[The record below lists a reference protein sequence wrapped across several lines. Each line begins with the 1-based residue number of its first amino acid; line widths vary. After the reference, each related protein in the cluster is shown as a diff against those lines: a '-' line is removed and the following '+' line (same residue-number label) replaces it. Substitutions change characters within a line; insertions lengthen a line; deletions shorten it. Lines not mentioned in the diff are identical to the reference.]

1 MKESISYSAFGL
13 IWNSSDL
20 DIPELPKIERSIK
33 EFDVSISQDIGDDW
47 PSIENGIYD
56 TNTLKIAPNDLR
68 LKIHNI
74 ASFRVTEGK
83 RLYGKKK
90 PHVDLEILERF
101 GFPFGALLIQKGF
114 LVFHGNALVK
124 DGKAVI
130 FLGNSGS
137 GKSTIAYGLMKSG
150 WKLLA
155 DDLVVLSSNGNV
167 LPGVRRIKLWE
178 DAVKSYKIDIE
189 KLKDV
194 EVI

>member
-1 MKESISYSAFGL
+1 M
-13 IWNSSDL
+13 
-20 DIPELPKIERSIK
+20 PKIERSIK
-33 EFDVSISQDIGDDW
+33 EFDVSISQDIDDDW

-74 ASFRVTEGK
+74 ASFIVTEGK
-83 RLYGKKK
+83 KIVWKKEK
-90 PHVDLEILERF
+90 PHVDLQDIRTFLL
-101 GFPFGALLIQKGF
+101 GSPFGALLIQKGF

-189 KLKDV
+189 KLQRCRGNFRRWSC
-194 EVI
+194 